1 MEIARH
7 GFDDVHLMEGE
18 RIDSSITLAIGGA
31 QDDESPEVLLLTDS
45 RVIHLNGTG
54 KRRTAVFASV
64 DDISTVEISSERGGM
79 GVYVWS
85 ALAFIVALLLW
96 RVIDNPIGS
105 VASAII
111 VALMGVYL
119 IADHLM
125 SAGTSVATFRTT
137 SSEFKVQLRGEG
149 GSYENVYLFINR
161 LFRMK
166 GNGGKGAPDPGKFA
180 PR

>member
-7 GFDDVHLMEGE
+7 GFDDVQLIEGE
-18 RIDSSITLAIGGA
+18 HVDSYLTLADSSG
-31 QDDESPEVLLLTDS
+31 DNESPEVLLLTDS

-64 DDISTVEISSERGGM
+64 DDISTVEISSERAGL

-85 ALAFIVALLLW
+85 GLSFIVALLLW
-96 RVIDNPIGS
+96 RVINNPIGS

-125 SAGTSVATFRTT
+125 SAGTSVATFKT
-137 SSEFKVQLRGEG
+137 SASQFKVVLKGEG

-161 LFRMK
+161 LFLMK
-166 GNGGKGAPDPGKFA
+166 QNGSNGAQDPGRFA

>member
-7 GFDDVHLMEGE
+7 GFDDVQLMEGE
-18 RIDSSITLAIGGA
+18 RIDSSITLALGGEK
-31 QDDESPEVLLLTDS
+31 DESPEVLLLTDS

-64 DDISTVEISSERGGM
+64 DDISTVEIFSERAGL

-85 ALAFIVALLLW
+85 GLSFIVALLLW

-105 VASAII
+105 VASGII

-125 SAGTSVATFRTT
+125 SAGTSVATFKT
-137 SSEFKVQLRGEG
+137 SSSQFKVELKGEG
-149 GSYENVYLFINR
+149 DSYENVYFFINR

-166 GNGGKGAPDPGKFA
+166 QSGSKGAQDPGKFA

>member
-7 GFDDVHLMEGE
+7 GFDDVQLMEGE
-18 RIDSSITLAIGGA
+18 RIDSSITLALGGDE
-31 QDDESPEVLLLTDS
+31 DDESPEVLLLTDS

-64 DDISTVEISSERGGM
+64 DDINTVEISSERSGK

-85 ALAFIVALLLW
+85 ALSFIVALLLW
-96 RVIDNPIGS
+96 GVIKNPIGS
-105 VASAII
+105 AASAII

-119 IADHLM
+119 IVDHLM
-125 SAGTSVATFRTT
+125 SAGTSMATFKT
-137 SSEFKVQLRGEG
+137 SASQFKVELKGEG
-149 GSYENVYLFINR
+149 DSYENVYLFINR

-166 GNGGKGAPDPGKFA
+166 QSGRKGAQDPGKFA

>member
-7 GFDDVHLMEGE
+7 GFDDVQLMEGE
-18 RIDSSITLAIGGA
+18 RIDSSITLALGGEK
-31 QDDESPEVLLLTDS
+31 DESPEVLLLTDS

-64 DDISTVEISSERGGM
+64 DDISTVEISSERGGL

-96 RVIDNPIGS
+96 RVIDHPIGS
-105 VASAII
+105 VAAAVL

-125 SAGTSVATFRTT
+125 SAGTSVATFKT
-137 SSEFKVQLRGEG
+137 SASEFKVELRGEG
-149 GSYENVYLFINR
+149 DTQENVYYFINR
-161 LFRMK
+161 LFQMK
-166 GNGGKGAPDPGKFA
+166 ESGGKGALEPGRFA